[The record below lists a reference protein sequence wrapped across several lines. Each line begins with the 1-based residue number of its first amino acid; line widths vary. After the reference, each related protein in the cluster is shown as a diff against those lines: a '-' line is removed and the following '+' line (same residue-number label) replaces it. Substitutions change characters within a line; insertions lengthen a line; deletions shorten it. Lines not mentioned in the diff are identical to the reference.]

1 VTRWTIL
8 LPDRRPLG
16 GRCPACG
23 ATFDDSGCRLLALA
37 DVLEN
42 DLGVERAGEV
52 LCHRLAP
59 PVEAPA

>member
-8 LPDRRPLG
+8 LPDRRPLV